1 MSGPNV
7 YQRRAKPNNEK
18 NNEVEEQDSW
28 EPNTPTKPILI
39 QGSSLDSLV
48 GRRVQTRWPED
59 NKFYEAIITS
69 YNPHDGQHGLVYDM
83 GTANETWESVNL
95 SDISPEDI
103 QWLGEDPETGKKT
116 KDDIQIH
123 HTDDRVNLGAPS
135 SLRKRK
141 NMGETDDELPK
152 GTPKKIYRP
161 RLVSQRSKSAKSN
174 APKPSTPKKR
184 QSYVRRGSRKQK
196 SSSNTSNELGM
207 GYNSIQNYE
216 KVLTSLCLVEH
227 KRIGQ
232 LCPLVFKK
240 KRKYRFLKKKIGKMT
255 KKLVVYKK
263 TRQLVPYKRSSL
275 VDVLLDEETSRVWDL
290 LKDEKRHEEHD
301 ETKRKYWE
309 DIREMYRMKVNS
321 FINLMHLIQ
330 GDRRFLL
337 WKGSV
342 LDSVVGVFLTQNVS
356 DFLSSST
363 FMTLAARFPVEKQE
377 PIRNHIVFTNPKF
390 DKEMEE
396 HKHEEM
402 EAQKANDSSKVD
414 DNKGTKNNTSRSEK
428 TDPLGMHFGEKKST
442 EKKNKNKEEK
452 EKLMEEKQQYW
463 DTLRKIYTKSPRD
476 SDHMDSV
483 DWEAV
488 RCAQASEVAKAIAS
502 RGQHNI
508 IGGRIQSLLNNLMN
522 STGTMDLEWL
532 RDAPQKEVKEYLL
545 TIYGLGLKSV
555 ECIRLLALRH
565 DAFPVD
571 INVARIVVRLGWV
584 PLQPLPEYIQ
594 LHNLEMFPDSNKIQQ
609 YLWPRL
615 CTLDRDTLYELHYQL
630 ITFGKV
636 FCTKKKPNCNACPL
650 RGDCKHFASA
660 SESEKLALPESTS
673 NQPISVTRKLAF
685 PEVKISLTT
694 EAKIC
699 EPIIE
704 FPASPE
710 PETTKYDES
719 EAENDGEFLN
729 DDYEDI
735 EDIPTIKLSSEETH
749 NCSLEE
755 SEHDINKSTSLVALH
770 ADAANIPIPKMKN
783 ASRLKTEPFS
793 HIARLLILCLQCT
806 PREKDDPSR
815 YLLVVWTTG
824 ELESSC
830 EPTKNNLSQEE
841 TSLMVPGTLLIPC
854 RTAMRGRFPLNG
866 TYFQVNEV
874 FVDYASMIHPINVP
888 RKWLWNLEK
897 RIVYFGTGISSIMK
911 GMSMQQIRYCFWKGF
926 ICVRAFDAKTRAP
939 RPISSILHRSTTAKV
954 GKNNKKVPMDD
965 DE

>member
-1 MSGPNV
+1 
-7 YQRRAKPNNEK
+7 
-18 NNEVEEQDSW
+18 
-28 EPNTPTKPILI
+28 
-39 QGSSLDSLV
+39 
-48 GRRVQTRWPED
+48 
-59 NKFYEAIITS
+59 
-69 YNPHDGQHGLVYDM
+69 
-83 GTANETWESVNL
+83 
-95 SDISPEDI
+95 
-103 QWLGEDPETGKKT
+103 
-116 KDDIQIH
+116 
-123 HTDDRVNLGAPS
+123 
-135 SLRKRK
+135 
-141 NMGETDDELPK
+141 
-152 GTPKKIYRP
+152 
-161 RLVSQRSKSAKSN
+161 
-174 APKPSTPKKR
+174 
-184 QSYVRRGSRKQK
+184 
-196 SSSNTSNELGM
+196 
-207 GYNSIQNYE
+207 
-216 KVLTSLCLVEH
+216 
-227 KRIGQ
+227 
-232 LCPLVFKK
+232 
-240 KRKYRFLKKKIGKMT
+240 MT

-377 PIRNHIVFTNPKF
+377 PIRNHIVFTNPK
-390 DKEMEE
+390 
-396 HKHEEM
+396 
-402 EAQKANDSSKVD
+402 
-414 DNKGTKNNTSRSEK
+414 SEK

-783 ASRLKTEPFS
+783 ASRLKTE
-793 HIARLLILCLQCT
+793 RLVYVLPDEHPLLVECT

-824 ELESSC
+824 IN
-830 EPTKNNLSQEE
+830 KNEIFYDVKALFLVKKKVFGKKTN
-841 TSLMVPGTLLIPC
+841 TSFCVLIRNYIHDVMKQIPC